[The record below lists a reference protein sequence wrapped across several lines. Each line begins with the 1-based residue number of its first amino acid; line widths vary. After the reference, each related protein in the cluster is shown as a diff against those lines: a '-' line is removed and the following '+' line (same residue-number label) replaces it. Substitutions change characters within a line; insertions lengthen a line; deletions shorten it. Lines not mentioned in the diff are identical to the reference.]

1 MVKNVWIRELRAPFL
16 LLSLIFVSLGTAI
29 AWIHGAF
36 DPIVTVLT
44 LIGVL
49 ALHMSVNVLNDYFDY
64 RSGIDIITTPTPFSG
79 GSRILPSKELRPSSV
94 LAAGILFLI
103 IGGGTGIYFLFRFA
117 FSPLLIAIL
126 AITLISVVG
135 YSHLFARWGVG
146 EFIVALNFGPFMLL
160 GTYYVQTGTISLE
173 PIMIGLTLGIL
184 TAGIL
189 YINEFPDTQADMQKG
204 RMHLVAR
211 WGKATAAS
219 RFKFLIASA
228 YIIVILG
235 VITSTITP
243 FALIS
248 LLAIPKARFAVKH
261 LSQHYD
267 KVMELVPGMANM
279 VMATL
284 WTGGLLVIGYLISA
298 FFLLVPV

>member
-16 LLSLIFVSLGTAI
+16 LLSFIFVSLGTAI
-29 AWIHGAF
+29 AWTHGAF
-36 DPIVTVLT
+36 DPLVTVLT
-44 LIGVL
+44 LVGVL

-64 RSGIDIITTPTPFSG
+64 RNGIDIITTPTPFSG
-79 GSRILPSKELRPSSV
+79 GSRILPSKELSPGSV
-94 LAAGILFLI
+94 LAAGLLFLI
-103 IGGGTGIYFLFRFA
+103 IGASTGIYFLLRFA
-117 FSPLLIAIL
+117 FSPLLVAIL
-126 AITLISVVG
+126 AITLISIVG

-173 PIMIGLTLGIL
+173 PIIIGLTLGIL

-211 WGKATAAS
+211 WGKAAAAS

-228 YIIVILG
+228 YFVVVIG
-235 VITSTITP
+235 VISSTITP

-261 LSQHYD
+261 LSQHHD

-284 WTGGLLVIGYLISA
+284 WTGGLLFVGYLISA
-298 FFLLVPV
+298 FFPLAPV

>member
-1 MVKNVWIRELRAPFL
+1 MVKNVWIREVRAPFL

-36 DPIVTVLT
+36 DPLVTVLT
-44 LIGVL
+44 LVGVL
-49 ALHMSVNVLNDYFDY
+49 ALHTSVNVLNDYFDY
-64 RSGIDIITTPTPFSG
+64 QSGIDIITTPTPFSG
-79 GSRILPSKELRPSSV
+79 GSRILPSKELRPGSV
-94 LAAGILFLI
+94 LAAGILFLVV
-103 IGGGTGIYFLFRFA
+103 GAGTGIYFLLKFA
-117 FSPLLIAIL
+117 FNPLLVAIL
-126 AITLISVVG
+126 AITLASVIG
-135 YSHLFARWGVG
+135 YSHFARWGLG
-146 EFIVALNFGPFMLL
+146 EFIVSLNFGPFMLL

-173 PIMIGLTLGIL
+173 PIIIGLTLGIL

-211 WGKATAAS
+211 WGKASAAR

-228 YIIVILG
+228 YVIVILG

-248 LLAIPKARFAVKH
+248 LLAIPKARFAVKQ
-261 LSQHYD
+261 LLENYD

-284 WTGGLLVIGYLISA
+284 WTGGLLFIGYLISA
-298 FFLLVPV
+298 FFLLVRV

>member
-29 AWIHGAF
+29 AWVHGAF
-36 DPIVTVLT
+36 DPLVTVLT
-44 LIGVL
+44 LVGVL

-79 GSRILPSKELRPSSV
+79 GSRILPSKELPPGSV
-94 LAAGILFLI
+94 LGAGILFLI
-103 IGGGTGIYFLFRFA
+103 IGGGTGFYFLLRFA
-117 FSPLLIAIL
+117 FNPLLVAIL
-126 AITLISVVG
+126 AMTLISIIG
-135 YSHLFARWGVG
+135 YSHLFARWGLG

-173 PIMIGLTLGIL
+173 PITIGLTLGIL

-189 YINEFPDTQADMQKG
+189 YINQFPDTQADMQKG

-228 YIIVILG
+228 YVIVILG

-248 LLAIPKARFAVKH
+248 LLAIPKAWFAVKH
-261 LSQHYD
+261 LSQNYD
-267 KVMELVPGMANM
+267 KIMELVPGMANM

-284 WTGGLLVIGYLISA
+284 WTGGLLFIGYLISA
-298 FFLLVPV
+298 FFHLFPV

>member
-1 MVKNVWIRELRAPFL
+1 MVKNAWIRELRAPFL

-29 AWIHGAF
+29 AWNHGAF
-36 DPIVTVLT
+36 DPLVTILT
-44 LIGVL
+44 FVGVL
-49 ALHMSVNVLNDYFDY
+49 ALHASVNVLNDYFDY

-79 GSRILPSKELRPSSV
+79 GSRVLPSKELSPGSV

-103 IGGGTGIYFLFRFA
+103 IGAGTGIYFLLKFA
-117 FSPLLIAIL
+117 FNPLLVAIL
-126 AITLISVVG
+126 AISLISVIG
-135 YSHLFARWGVG
+135 YSQFFAKWGLG
-146 EFIVALNFGPFMLL
+146 EFIAALNFGPFMLL

-173 PIMIGLTLGIL
+173 PIIIGLILGIL

-228 YIIVILG
+228 YVIVILG

-261 LSQHYD
+261 LSQNYD
-267 KVMELVPGMANM
+267 KLMDLVPGMANM

-284 WTGGLLVIGYLISA
+284 WTGGLLFIGYLISA
-298 FFLLVPV
+298 FFHLFPA

>member
-1 MVKNVWIRELRAPFL
+1 MFKNVWIRELRAPFL
-16 LLSLIFVSLGTAI
+16 LLSFIFVSLGTAI
-29 AWIHGAF
+29 ARIHGAF
-36 DPIVTVLT
+36 DPLVTVLT
-44 LIGVL
+44 LVGVL
-49 ALHMSVNVLNDYFDY
+49 SLHASVNVLNDYFDY
-64 RSGIDIITTPTPFSG
+64 RSGIDIITIPTPFSG
-79 GSRILPSKELRPSSV
+79 GSRVLPSKELRPSSV
-94 LAAGILFLI
+94 LAGGLLFLI
-103 IGGGTGIYFLFRFA
+103 IGASTGIYFLLRFA
-117 FSPLLIAIL
+117 FDPFLIAIL
-126 AITLISVVG
+126 TISLISVIG
-135 YSHLFARWGVG
+135 YSRFLAGWGLG
-146 EFIVALNFGPFMLL
+146 EFIAALNFGPFMLL

-173 PIMIGLTLGIL
+173 PVIIGLILGIL

-211 WGKATAAS
+211 WGKVTAAN

-228 YIIVILG
+228 YVIVILG

-261 LSQHYD
+261 LSQNYD
-267 KVMELVPGMANM
+267 KLMELVPGMASM

-284 WTGGLLVIGYLISA
+284 WTGGLLFIGYLVSA
-298 FFLLVPV
+298 LFLLFPV